1 MHAPLALPRS
11 CGLSRYEQV
20 LRERVLGA
28 DSAFQPYI
36 SNLPVGVPGIP
47 IFFPPDAIRA
57 LEQYPPLR

>member
-1 MHAPLALPRS
+1 M
-11 CGLSRYEQV
+11 QV
-20 LRERVLGA
+20 LRERVLGQ

-47 IFFPPDAIRA
+47 VFFSPEAIRI

>member
-1 MHAPLALPRS
+1 MSP
-11 CGLSRYEQV
+11 EQV
-20 LRERVLGA
+20 LRERVLGP

-47 IFFPPDAIRA
+47 IFFPPDAIEA